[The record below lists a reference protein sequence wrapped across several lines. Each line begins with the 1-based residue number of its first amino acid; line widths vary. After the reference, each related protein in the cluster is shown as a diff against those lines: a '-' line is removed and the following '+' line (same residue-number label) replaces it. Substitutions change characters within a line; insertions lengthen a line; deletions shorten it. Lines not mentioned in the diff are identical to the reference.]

1 MERCFLFCFFFFS
14 KIMRQSSGIIILTTV
29 WAVLGHG
36 PQPTAAPNIS
46 QRILDNSPECSS
58 TNLSTL
64 TPPLPTGI
72 LSDAIQ
78 SALSTLAASCTRVST
93 TYPPTISCPT
103 QIPTG
108 SCAVTALLPSSVL
121 PAYSSY
127 GGSALDWWTTH
138 SSVLQQAVTA
148 CWDSWQ
154 RLGTKTNLDIMAVAG
169 VAACYGNLSRPAL
182 DQAGLPLSTTTSSSP
197 AASTASA
204 DGPPST
210 VASRPSNSGSAGMQL
225 QCRGLL
231 FVIFAATIMS
241 IL

>member
-1 MERCFLFCFFFFS
+1 
-14 KIMRQSSGIIILTTV
+14 MRQSSGIIILTV
-29 WAVLGHG
+29 AWAARGHG

-46 QRILDNSPECSS
+46 QRILNNSSECSS

-64 TPPLPTGI
+64 TPPLPTGT

-78 SALSTLAASCTRVST
+78 AALSTLAASCTRLST
-93 TYPPTISCPT
+93 AYPPTISCPT
-103 QIPTG
+103 QILTG

-121 PAYSSY
+121 PTYSSY
-127 GGSALDWWTTH
+127 GSSALDWWTAH

-182 DQAGLPLSTTTSSSP
+182 DQAESPLSTTSSSP
-197 AASTASA
+197 VASTTSA
-204 DGPPST
+204 DGLPST
-210 VASRPSNSGSAGMQL
+210 GASRPSNSSSAGMQL

-231 FVIFAATIMS
+231 FMIFAATIMG
-241 IL
+241 LL